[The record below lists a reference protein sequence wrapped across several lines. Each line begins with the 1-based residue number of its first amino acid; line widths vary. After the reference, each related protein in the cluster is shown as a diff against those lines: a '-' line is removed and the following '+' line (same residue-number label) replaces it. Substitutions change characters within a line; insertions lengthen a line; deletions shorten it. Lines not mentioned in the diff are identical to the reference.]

1 MNLSWTLSRYLGR
14 QFLVVVLI
22 TFSIFLSLIFI
33 IELVELLRRGADKP
47 GVTFGLLFSMALL
60 EVPRLGSRTLP
71 FAILFGG
78 MAAFLR
84 LSRNNELIVAR
95 AAGVSVWQFIA
106 PALAVAFAIGAFVV
120 TIYNPVSS
128 TLTTRFGQLESKY
141 LEQRASFIAVSANGL
156 WLRQA
161 DSNGQSVV
169 HAQHMDG
176 KGLKLDE
183 VTIFLYGQ
191 GDTFLGRIDAAAA
204 SLKPGYWQLT
214 DVWVLMVDDQPR
226 HFESYRQ
233 ETSLTESQ
241 IEESFAREESISFW
255 ELPHFINTA
264 EASGFSAR
272 RYQIYFHQ
280 LLATPAMLCTMVLVA
295 AVFSMRTSRMGGL
308 LQMVLGGILAGFVVY
323 FLGNLS
329 LALGL
334 SGILP
339 TALAAWA
346 PSIVVMLLGLAVLF
360 HLEDG

>member
-14 QFLVVVLI
+14 HFFGVAMI
-22 TFSIFLSLIFI
+22 TFSIFLSLIFMV
-33 IELVELLRRGADKP
+33 ELVELLRRGADKP
-47 GVTFGLLFSMALL
+47 GVTFGLLSSMALL
-60 EVPRLGSRTLP
+60 EIPRLGSKTLP
-71 FAILFGG
+71 FAVLFGG

-84 LSRNNELIVAR
+84 LSRNNELVIAR

-106 PALAVAFAIGAFVV
+106 PALAVAFAIGIFVV
-120 TIYNPVSS
+120 TILNPVAS

-141 LEQRASFIAVSANGL
+141 LEQRTSFIAVSVNGL
-156 WLRQA
+156 WLRQV
-161 DSNGQSVV
+161 DSSGQSVV
-169 HAQHMDG
+169 HAEHMEG
-176 KGLKLDE
+176 RGLMLKG

-191 GDTFLGRIDAAAA
+191 GYSFLGRIDAAAA
-204 SLKPGYWQLT
+204 TLKPGYWQLE
-214 DVWVLMVDDQPR
+214 DGWVLMVEDQPR
-226 HFESYRQ
+226 RFDTYRQ
-233 ETSLTESQ
+233 ETSLTVDR

-264 EASGFSAR
+264 EAAGFSAR

-280 LLATPAMLCTMVLVA
+280 LLALPALLCTMVLVA
-295 AVFSMRTSRMGGL
+295 AVFSMRISRMGGL
-308 LQMVLGGILAGFVVY
+308 LQMVLGGVLSGFLVY

-334 SGILP
+334 SGVLP

>member
-14 QFLVVVLI
+14 QFLIVVLI
-22 TFSIFLSLIFI
+22 TFSVFLSLIFI

-47 GVTFGLLFSMALL
+47 GVSFGLLFSMALL

-95 AAGVSVWQFIA
+95 AAGVSVWQFIT
-106 PALAVAFAIGAFVV
+106 PALVVAFTIGAFVV
-120 TIYNPVSS
+120 TIYNPVSA

-141 LEQRASFIAVSANGL
+141 LEQRTSFIAVSSNGL

-176 KGLKLDE
+176 KGLKLDD

-191 GDTFLGRIDAAAA
+191 GDTFLGRIDAATA
-204 SLKPGYWQLT
+204 SLKPGHWQLD

-226 HFESYRQ
+226 HFDSYRQ

-264 EASGFSAR
+264 EAAGFSAR

-295 AVFSMRTSRMGGL
+295 AVFSMKTSRMGGL